1 MILAVLK
8 SSNDFKDCIKYGF
21 VNFTP
26 ALSMLKTPK
35 TVLNHILDM
44 DSHLVDSIPFIIYR
58 CDTKLC
64 ELFAKVQ
71 IVMSSWSLMDMVLDQ
86 CYRAVQESQ
95 QGYIDSHWCITT
107 YQNLHNTSRVSVHL
121 GK

>member
-1 MILAVLK
+1 MLAVLK

-35 TVLNHILDM
+35 AVLNHILDM
-44 DSHLVDSIPFIIYR
+44 DSHLVDSTIFGTIPFIIYR

-71 IVMSSWSLMDMVLDQ
+71 IVMSSWSLIDMVLDLAPMLS
-86 CYRAVQESQ
+86 RSPGEPAR
-95 QGYIDSHWCITT
+95 
-107 YQNLHNTSRVSVHL
+107 LHRQPLVYYHISKSPQH
-121 GK
+121 K